1 MTKQELAN
9 KKSSE
14 VRNNTT
20 LFSLFKD
27 FLLEDWGKIPSG
39 CFGCEFN
46 KHYER
51 WAKPY
56 RESKIIVQQI
66 KTISNMNYI
75 LKDENFKTFF
85 KGEVLSKNSSSAEWA
100 DFILSNKTE
109 ERKELFIKLP
119 LEIST
124 EEEKLAED
132 LLVAEIE
139 EKKSEN
145 LTQDVAVNKVKNARK
160 K

>member
-1 MTKQELAN
+1 MTKKELAN

-14 VRNNTT
+14 VRNNAT

-56 RESKIIVQQI
+56 RENKIIIQQI
-66 KTISNMNYI
+66 KTIKI
-75 LKDENFKTFF
+75 
-85 KGEVLSKNSSSAEWA
+85 
-100 DFILSNKTE
+100 
-109 ERKELFIKLP
+109 
-119 LEIST
+119 
-124 EEEKLAED
+124 
-132 LLVAEIE
+132 
-139 EKKSEN
+139 
-145 LTQDVAVNKVKNARK
+145 
-160 K
+160 